1 MLICGSHFLQYE
13 EPKTEYNAQNGSSEI
28 FWFKNL
34 QDVEEIFWN
43 NKLKAK
49 MYIKINI
56 FLIIIKNKLK

>member
-1 MLICGSHFLQYE
+1 M
-13 EPKTEYNAQNGSSEI
+13 EYNAQNGSSEI

-56 FLIIIKNKLK
+56 FFYNNQK